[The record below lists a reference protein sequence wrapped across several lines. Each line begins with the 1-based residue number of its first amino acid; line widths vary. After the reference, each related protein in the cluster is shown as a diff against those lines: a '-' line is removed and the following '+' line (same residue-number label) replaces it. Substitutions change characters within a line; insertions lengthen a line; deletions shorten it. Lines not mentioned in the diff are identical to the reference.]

1 MTPEIIRE
9 RAFFMFLVSGE
20 SYNSI
25 ALALR
30 TEFGTRTTA
39 KSVQAWATKKDS
51 VGMNWEDRRKVVTQ
65 KAESRIEV
73 VAENRLVEIRS
84 RTKKIIDTIYDS
96 MIAAGAPG
104 IKTLEGAAY
113 AFKTLAEF
121 ETKLADIEDS
131 KLSPMMLIQS
141 FFNALMKCKPV
152 SVVIEKH
159 WDEINKIIRDDFI
172 HVSSSNTPS
181 IKNVTDR

>member
-9 RAFFMFLVSGE
+9 RAFFLYLIGGE
-20 SYNSI
+20 SFNSI
-25 ALALR
+25 AITLR
-30 TEFGTRTTA
+30 SEFGTRTTA
-39 KSVQAWATKKDS
+39 KSVQTWATKKDS
-51 VGMNWEDRRKVVTQ
+51 IGMTWEDRRKVVTQ
-65 KAESRIEV
+65 KAESHIEV

-84 RTKKIIDTIYDS
+84 RTKKIIDTIYES
-96 MIAAGAPG
+96 MISANAPG

-121 ETKLADIEDS
+121 ETKLSDMEDS
-131 KLSPMMLIQS
+131 KVSPMMLIQS

-172 HVSSSNTPS
+172 NVSSANTPT